1 MGITE
6 RKEGIYL
13 KEYHLPQAPARLNLR
28 DALRVRSAAY
38 PWNRAI
44 GSGLATCLPI
54 LIGLLLGDIIHG
66 FSAALGAFTFLY
78 IGTETYKQRAKKLAA
93 VAICLAAA
101 MVLGSLLAPYTIV
114 LSIVAG
120 IIGIIAFYVLNTLQL
135 LIPGPMF
142 FVLIFCM
149 ATGLPIDPHSAW
161 ERGLYVLLGGALSWL
176 LAMASWL
183 WTKKN
188 HEKQVLVKSYRQLMT
203 MLQSTGTSSF
213 YQMQHLTVL
222 TLKQADRIIYASKR
236 QPAALRLHE
245 LAADIFYTLTQL
257 NNDSLS
263 SDLRKSLENQLT
275 AVIDALEDAKG
286 NWPAYT
292 KSDQSVV
299 RNLQLELEQ
308 AYELSSKATAEEAV
322 HVETESAWS
331 VLRNGLSRKNNTVR
345 HALFYGLF
353 IMIASLLAHSLGFNR
368 PYWVPVACAAVLI
381 GANTTL
387 TIHRAIQRSL
397 GTIVGTVIG
406 GLILSLEPSGFYLI
420 LVVGLLQLCVELVIV
435 RNYVFANMFIAPL
448 VLVLVETMNPGNTVS
463 YFVTARVVDTI
474 VGSLIAILAVLL
486 LWRGIH
492 TRFLPII
499 LKETILNMQELLRAI
514 HSGNR
519 EKTHTKKLMNNLIEL
534 RAAYDRSIGDFSASQ
549 QQAEVL
555 WPSIMHTQHAG
566 YLLISLRKN
575 KDKLTETQYDAIQN
589 QLGSIMT
596 GLTTRQPVSF
606 EKYEELDLQR
616 ELNQLQSALT
626 QLHKTKD
633 AAKLAPN

>member
-13 KEYHLPQAPARLNLR
+13 KDYHLPQAPARLSLR

-44 GSGLATCLPI
+44 GSGIATCLPI

-78 IGTETYKQRAKKLAA
+78 IGAETYKQRAKKLAA

-101 MVLGSLLAPYTIV
+101 MVLGSLLAPYTLI

-149 ATGLPIDPHSAW
+149 ATGLPVDPQSAW
-161 ERGLYVLLGGALSWL
+161 ERGFYVLLGGALSWL

-188 HEKQVLVKSYRQLMT
+188 HEKQVLIKSYRQLLA
-203 MLQSTGTSSF
+203 MLQSIGTPSF

-222 TLKQADRIIYASKR
+222 TLKQTDRIIYAAKR

-257 NNDSLS
+257 NNDGLT
-263 SDLRKSLENQLT
+263 SDMRKSLENQLT
-275 AVIDALEDAKG
+275 AVVDALENAKG

-292 KSDQSVV
+292 KSEQSVV
-299 RNLQLELEQ
+299 HNLQLELEQ
-308 AYELSSKATAEEAV
+308 AYELTTQSTKEETV
-322 HVETESAWS
+322 HVETESAWI
-331 VLRNGLSRKNNTVR
+331 VLRNGISRKNITVR

-353 IMIASLLAHSLGFNR
+353 IMIASLLAHGLGFNR

-397 GTIVGTVIG
+397 GTIVGTIIG
-406 GLILSLEPSGFYLI
+406 GLILSLEPSGIYLI

-474 VGSLIAILAVLL
+474 VGSTIAILAVLL

-499 LKETILNMQELLRAI
+499 LKETIANMQELLRAI
-514 HSGNR
+514 HSNNQQ
-519 EKTHTKKLMNNLIEL
+519 KKHTKKLMNSLIEL
-534 RAAYDRSIGDFSASQ
+534 RAAYDRSLGDFSASQ

-555 WPSIMHTQHAG
+555 WPAIMHTQHAG
-566 YLLISLRKN
+566 YLLMSLRKN

-589 QLGSIMT
+589 QLGGIMT
-596 GLTTRQPVSF
+596 SLTTRQPVSF
-606 EKYEELDLQR
+606 ERYDELDLQQ
-616 ELNQLQSALT
+616 ELNQLQSALQ
-626 QLHKTKD
+626 QLHKSNNAT
-633 AAKLAPN
+633 KLAPN

>member
-1 MGITE
+1 M
-6 RKEGIYL
+6 KD
-13 KEYHLPQAPARLNLR
+13 YHLPQAPARLSLR
-28 DALRVRSAAY
+28 DALRIRSAAY

-54 LIGLLLGDIIHG
+54 LIGFLLGDIIHG

-78 IGTETYKQRAKKLAA
+78 IGAETYKQRAKKLAA
-93 VAICLAAA
+93 VAISLTAA
-101 MVLGSLLAPYTIV
+101 MVLGTLLAPYTLI

-120 IIGIIAFYVLNTLQL
+120 IIGLLAFYVLNTLQL

-149 ATGLPIDPHSAW
+149 ATGLPLDPQSAW

-188 HEKQVLVKSYRQLMT
+188 HEKQVLIKSYRQLMA
-203 MLQSTGTSSF
+203 MMQSIGTPAF

-222 TLKQADRIIYASKR
+222 TLRQADRIIYASKR
-236 QPAALRLHE
+236 QPSMLRSHE

-257 NNDSLS
+257 NNESLS
-263 SDLRKSLENQLT
+263 TDLRNSLEKQLN

-292 KSDQSVV
+292 KSEQTVV
-299 RNLQLELEQ
+299 HNLQLELEQ
-308 AYELSSKATAEEAV
+308 AYDLASKATAEESIR
-322 HVETESAWS
+322 VETESAWT
-331 VLRNGLSRKNNTVR
+331 VLRNGISRKNITVR

-353 IMIASLLAHSLGFNR
+353 IMIASLLAHTLGFNR

-463 YFVTARVVDTI
+463 YFVTARVVDTV

-499 LKETILNMQELLRAI
+499 LKETVVNMQELLRAI
-514 HSGNR
+514 HSNDH
-519 EKTHTKKLMNNLIEL
+519 ENKHIKKLMNSLIEL
-534 RAAYDRSIGDFSASQ
+534 RAAYDRSLGDFSSSQ

-555 WPSIMHTQHAG
+555 WPAIMHTQHAG
-566 YLLISLRKN
+566 YLLLSFRKN
-575 KDKLTETQYDAIQN
+575 KDKLSETQYDAIQN
-589 QLGSIMT
+589 QLGGILTS
-596 GLTTRQPVSF
+596 LTTRQPVSF
-606 EKYEELDLQR
+606 KNYDELDLQQ
-616 ELNQLQSALT
+616 ELNQLHSALQ
-626 QLHKTKD
+626 QLYKSND
-633 AAKLAPN
+633 IVKLAPN